1 MDTDFHESKVS
12 ILMQILI
19 IFFLLFLHIIK
30 SMTYIFRLNQS
41 IKKDI
46 EDTED
51 RVRFLLFFRNTD
63 FLTHWFN

>member
-19 IFFLLFLHIIK
+19 IFFLLFLHINK
-30 SMTYIFRLNQS
+30 SMTYIFTLNQS

-63 FLTHWFN
+63 FLTH

>member
-1 MDTDFHESKVS
+1 MAKDFHESKVS
-12 ILMQILI
+12 ILMQILTI
-19 IFFLLFLHIIK
+19 SYLLFLHIIK
-30 SMTYIFRLNQS
+30 SMTYRFRLNQS

-63 FLTHWFN
+63 FLTH

>member
-19 IFFLLFLHIIK
+19 IFFPLFLHIIK
-30 SMTYIFRLNQS
+30 SMIYKFILNQS

-63 FLTHWFN
+63 FLTH

>member
-1 MDTDFHESKVS
+1 
-12 ILMQILI
+12 
-19 IFFLLFLHIIK
+19 
-30 SMTYIFRLNQS
+30 MTHKFRLNQS

-63 FLTHWFN
+63 FLTH

>member
-1 MDTDFHESKVS
+1 MATDFHESKVS
-12 ILMQILI
+12 ILMQILTI
-19 IFFLLFLHIIK
+19 SYLLFLHIIK
-30 SMTYIFRLNQS
+30 SMTYRFRLNQS

-63 FLTHWFN
+63 FLTH

>member
-1 MDTDFHESKVS
+1 MATDFHESKVS

-30 SMTYIFRLNQS
+30 SMTYKFRLNQS

-51 RVRFLLFFRNTD
+51 RVRFLLFFCNTD
-63 FLTHWFN
+63 FLTH

>member
-1 MDTDFHESKVS
+1 MATDFHESKVS
-12 ILMQILI
+12 ILMQILTI
-19 IFFLLFLHIIK
+19 SYLLFLHIIK
-30 SMTYIFRLNQS
+30 SMTYKFKLNQS

-63 FLTHWFN
+63 FLTH